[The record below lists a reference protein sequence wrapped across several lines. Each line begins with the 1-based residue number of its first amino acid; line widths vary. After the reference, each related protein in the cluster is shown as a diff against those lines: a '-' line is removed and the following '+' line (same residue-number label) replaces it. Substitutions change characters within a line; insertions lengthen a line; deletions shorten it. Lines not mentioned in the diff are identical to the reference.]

1 MPFCKVPIQMTI
13 SYKYT
18 FRQSTI
24 ITSGSHVRQKNSV
37 LFLSH
42 TYNILLSSYYN
53 IIQMYH
59 LKNKID
65 LDKLHQ
71 KDVEDM
77 MFEINEKTQ
86 RWISRLRRKNQSNE
100 EIIKM

>member
-1 MPFCKVPIQMTI
+1 
-13 SYKYT
+13 
-18 FRQSTI
+18 
-24 ITSGSHVRQKNSV
+24 
-37 LFLSH
+37 
-42 TYNILLSSYYN
+42 
-53 IIQMYH
+53 MYH